1 LEIKQ
6 QQQLIGGRK
15 IEKPRLMRADGGQ
28 GLNRLIGGK
37 FGYAGGTGTDLEG
50 RTEGRIQPI
59 AILSVWQ
66 NILLFKM
73 FVYVAA
79 SIK

>member
-28 GLNRLIGGK
+28 GLNRLIGGRK
-37 FGYAGGTGTDLEG
+37 IKKPKLMCADGETGVSVCDGISLPRWMKGGNNSP
-50 RTEGRIQPI
+50 RP
-59 AILSVWQ
+59 
-66 NILLFKM
+66 
-73 FVYVAA
+73 
-79 SIK
+79 